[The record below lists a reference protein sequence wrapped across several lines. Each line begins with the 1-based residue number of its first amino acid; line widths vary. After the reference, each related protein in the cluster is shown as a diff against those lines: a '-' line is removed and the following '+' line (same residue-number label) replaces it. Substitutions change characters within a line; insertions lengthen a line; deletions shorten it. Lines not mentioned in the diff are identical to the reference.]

1 MARIVVETLYKHYAQ
16 QFEMVGS
23 PIVEERSP
31 FQDILIFDTHTH
43 GRVMVLDGIV
53 QITER
58 DECAYSE
65 MLSHLPILESGAV
78 SKVMIVGGGDG
89 AIAEEVLKHK
99 SISQVDLVD
108 IDGHVI
114 EQCKKHFKAVH
125 KGVFDDKRLHVYAED
140 AFKFLKDDATEGR
153 YDLIIADR
161 PDPVGPAAV
170 LFADEFY
177 KLVRRALTPHGVA
190 CFQNGVPL
198 LQAEELTET
207 AKQIAGVFE
216 ASGAFLTVVPTYIG
230 GYMALTWASRG
241 FRLGDGAKMQTVRD
255 RFKASQ
261 IHTDYYTPDIHYA
274 AFSLPPFV
282 KRLIQ

>member
-1 MARIVVETLYKHYAQ
+1 MARIVTETLYPYYAQ
-16 QFEMVGS
+16 QFEMVGA
-23 PIVEERSP
+23 PIVETRSP

-65 MLSHLPILESGAV
+65 MLSHLPMLERGAV
-78 SKVMIVGGGDG
+78 TKVMIVGGGDG

-99 SISQVDLVD
+99 SVQHVDLVD
-108 IDGHVI
+108 IDGEVI
-114 EQCKKHFKAVH
+114 EHCKQHFQAVH
-125 KGVFDDKRLHVYAED
+125 KGAFDDKRLKVHAED
-140 AFKFLKDDATEGR
+140 AFKFLKDDATEER

-177 KLVRRALTPHGVA
+177 RLVRRALTSQGVA

-207 AKQIAGVFE
+207 AKQIAAVFE
-216 ASGAFLTVVPTYIG
+216 VSGLFLTVVPTYIG

-241 FRLGDGAKMQTVRD
+241 FRLGDPNRLAAVREQ
-255 RFKASQ
+255 FSKAQ
-261 IHTDYYTPDIHYA
+261 LKTDYYTPDIHAA
-274 AFSLPPFV
+274 AFALPPFV
-282 KRLIQ
+282 QRLVK